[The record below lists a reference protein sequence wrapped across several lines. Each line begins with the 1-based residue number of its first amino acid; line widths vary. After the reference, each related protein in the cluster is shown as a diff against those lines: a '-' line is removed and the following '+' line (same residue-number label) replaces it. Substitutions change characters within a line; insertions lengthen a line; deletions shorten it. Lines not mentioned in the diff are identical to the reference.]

1 MFDAKYRWKRRGTN
15 TFVPNPD
22 DMDTMHKYY
31 NSIQYKRSAPTSTTL
46 RSRGTIPPPFVSS
59 AYSIYPGNKIHT
71 QDNDRIGALPF
82 FPNISEGRLHDIQEK
97 LKDLLYYAY
106 VID

>member
-1 MFDAKYRWKRRGTN
+1 
-15 TFVPNPD
+15 
-22 DMDTMHKYY
+22 MHKYY